1 LEIINLNENFSA
13 HRTKLEWILFGSN
26 DNRHSGVVCHVEAC
40 KNSMGDIENII
51 HNFINIEQR
60 KNILEIQKSILK
72 KYHDFFS
79 VSELVS

>member
-51 HNFINIEQR
+51 HNFINIEQGR
-60 KNILEIQKSILK
+60 FVGVKVGVAI
-72 KYHDFFS
+72 HFS
-79 VSELVS
+79 